1 MNLPPIIWVLLAPIV
16 FVLPGL
22 LPARLVTGE
31 LISGATLVWALFF
44 SLVLLPPLSFGLA
57 MLLGTTMNPGL
68 VIPLALV
75 LGAAGLLFHWR
86 RRGAS
91 G

>member
-1 MNLPPIIWVLLAPIV
+1 MNLPPIAWVLLAPLV

-31 LISGATLVWALFF
+31 LKSGATLVWALFF
-44 SLVLLPPLSFGLA
+44 SVVLLPPLAFGLA

-68 VIPLALV
+68 VIPLALA
-75 LGAAGLLFHWR
+75 LGAANLLGRGR
-86 RRGAS
+86 R
-91 G
+91 